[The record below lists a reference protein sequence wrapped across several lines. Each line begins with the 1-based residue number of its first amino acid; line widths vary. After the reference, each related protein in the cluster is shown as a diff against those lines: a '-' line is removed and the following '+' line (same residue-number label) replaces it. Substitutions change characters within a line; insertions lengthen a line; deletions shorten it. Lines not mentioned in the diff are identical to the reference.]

1 MPVIQNEE
9 LKIQNKIRFIEAAQ
23 ALIDEEGL
31 EKISIRKIAERAGFH
46 NSTIYLYFRDM
57 DELIMLATMKHF
69 DQYSQA
75 LSRLS
80 TQNLSAADTF
90 LAIWSFYGHTVFR
103 KPQIFTIFLWKIQQR
118 PDNGHGRILPPFS
131 RRKGGIFS

>member
-57 DELIMLATMKHF
+57 DELVMLATMKHF

-103 KPQIFTIFLWKIQQR
+103 KPQIFYNF
-118 PDNGHGRILPPFS
+118 
-131 RRKGGIFS
+131 